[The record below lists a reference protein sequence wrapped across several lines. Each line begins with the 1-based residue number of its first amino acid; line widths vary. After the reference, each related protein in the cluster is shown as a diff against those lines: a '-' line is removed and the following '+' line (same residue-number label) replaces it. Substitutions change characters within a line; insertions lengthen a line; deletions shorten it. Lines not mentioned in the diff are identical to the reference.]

1 MEIFAYYKIKCGKWD
16 NKQNPDFERKEQL
29 ICQRRQ

>member
-1 MEIFAYYKIKCGKWD
+1 VGLTLIDFY